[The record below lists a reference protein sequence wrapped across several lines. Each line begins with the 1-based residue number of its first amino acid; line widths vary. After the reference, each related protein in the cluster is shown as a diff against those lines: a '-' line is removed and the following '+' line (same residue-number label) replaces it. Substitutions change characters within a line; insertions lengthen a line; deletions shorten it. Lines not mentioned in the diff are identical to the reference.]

1 MHGCTAPFSRLS
13 WGIAFVLGVT
23 AGLAQAASPSFP
35 LPGISLPDYWGVK
48 NVWWNGQATFSGQVI
63 VPACSLV
70 MEDAWQ
76 SVDMGATPVRD
87 LQTTSIGPQKHFQL
101 HLRDCELT
109 GTSQQVF
116 TASRVRVTFEGVRGV
131 EPDHFSFTGQATGV
145 DLQILDS
152 EGYPARAGEALPPQ
166 QLYGSSQG
174 LDYTLQVIRNG
185 QPLNAGDYY
194 AALRFR
200 VDYE

>member
-1 MHGCTAPFSRLS
+1 MHGCTTPLSRLA
-13 WGIAFVLGVT
+13 WKIILVLVAST
-23 AGLAQAASPSFP
+23 GLVRAASPSFP
-35 LPGISLPDYWGVK
+35 PTGLSLPEYWGVK
-48 NVWWNGQATFSGQVI
+48 NVWWDGRATFSGQVI
-63 VPACSLV
+63 APACTLV

-87 LQTTSIGPQKHFQL
+87 LQTASIGPQKHFQL

-109 GTSQQVF
+109 GTGQQVF
-116 TASRVRVTFEGVRGV
+116 TGSRVRVTFDGVRGT
-131 EPDHFSFTGQATGV
+131 EADHFSLTGQATGV
-145 DLQILDS
+145 ELQILDS
-152 EGYPARAGEALPPQ
+152 EGYPARAGEVLPPQ
-166 QLYGSSQG
+166 PLYGSSQG